1 MVKSSSLFGG
11 ASLALILFVFTS
23 IASAQATPVA
33 PAATPSG
40 GAVAPLSGSYV
51 ISSNDVLRFRIIGE
65 PETLIEAPV
74 SADGGFF
81 FPFLGEV
88 RVQGLTVEGARQR
101 LLALYRPDFY
111 VDPQIDLVV
120 ISHSRRTFSVTGKV
134 NRQDTYAFPPD
145 RPVFLLEAI
154 ASAGGW
160 SSDGLA
166 NRSAVRI
173 IRTNERGER
182 EVIGPIN
189 ADNITP
195 RDHPLQEGDVVEVP
209 RRLW

>member
-1 MVKSSSLFGG
+1 MVYSAFSLKSLLGV
-11 ASLALILFVFTS
+11 LVFFAFS
-23 IASAQATPVA
+23 AVSHAQANSAGATAVPSGTVA
-33 PAATPSG
+33 PVT
-40 GAVAPLSGSYV
+40 GSYV
-51 ISSNDVLRFRIIGE
+51 ISANDVLRFRIIGE

-101 LLALYRPDFY
+101 LLELYRPDFY

-189 ADNITP
+189 ADSITA
-195 RDHPLQEGDVVEVP
+195 RDFPLQEGDVVEVP